1 MSLPPLECVYLTE
14 DSIKELKA
22 SNSSFRFSSPAPV
35 LRFLYELCF
44 TMVRGDLPYQKCKL
58 ALEAVEF
65 LDCGPEGDVGSYFAD
80 IVSQMAQDLTM
91 LGEYRSRLIKLAKWL
106 VESALVPLRYFQERC
121 EEEFLWESELIK
133 IRAAD
138 LKSKE
143 VRVNTRLLYQQTKF
157 NLLREESE
165 GYAKL
170 VTLLCQVPEVSTRN
184 ASAATVGII
193 KSLIGHFD
201 LDPNRV
207 FDIVLECFELQLD
220 NSVFL
225 DLIPIFPKS
234 HASQILGFKFQY
246 YQRLE
251 ITSSVPSG
259 LYELSALLVK
269 KDFIDVDSIY
279 SHLLPK
285 DEEAFEH
292 YNAFSAKR
300 LDEANKIGKI
310 NLAATGKDLM
320 DDEKQQGDVTVDLFT
335 ALDMENVAVAERFS
349 ELANN
354 QTLGLLMGFLAV
366 DDWFHAHQLLERLS
380 PLNPV
385 EHIQICSG
393 LFRLIEKSILSACKL
408 VCQMQIS
415 NASVSASP
423 NADSETTSSPINRSF
438 VNLPKELFQMLASAG
453 PYLYRDTLL
462 LQKTS
467 RVLRAYYLCA
477 LELVSN
483 GSEAF
488 VSDTVTIGNQNP
500 RLHLKDARLR
510 IEEALGTCLLP
521 SLQLIPANPAV
532 GQELWELMSLL
543 PYEVRY
549 RLYGEWEKDDERFP
563 MLLAARQT
571 ARLDTR
577 RILKRLA
584 KENLKQLG
592 RMVAKLAHANPMT
605 VLRTIV
611 HQIEAYKDMIAPV
624 VDAFK
629 YLTQLEYDIL
639 EYVVIERLAQGGR
652 EKLKD
657 DGLNL
662 SDWLQSLASF
672 WGHLYESISPSY
684 YSDLLVDFIYFRGML
699 YPVCGL
705 LIVPGEAGYWSWR
718 YRGPGR
724 LGWLIGSS
732 TCLYFPVSIR
742 SVLSV
747 QNPVNE
753 LLILECYWQE
763 ILLSLHL
770 LAPNVR
776 VTWEDQFR
784 FLSVIDA
791 LKIGRTCFMCKKYPS
806 MELRGLFQYLVN
818 QLKKGNGIELV
829 LLQELIQQMA
839 NVQYTENMTEEQLDA
854 MAGSDTLRYQATSF
868 GITRNNKA
876 LIKSTNRLRDSLLPK
891 EEPKLAIPLLLLV
904 AQHRSVVVIKADAP
918 YIKMVSEQFD
928 RCHGTLLQYVEF
940 LCSAVTSAS
949 TYASLIPSLDEL
961 VHQYHLDPEVA
972 FLIYRPVMRLF
983 RCQNTSSFWPLEC
996 NGGMNLATAEKD
1008 SEASDSP
1015 TTLVLD
1021 IGASHKP
1028 VSWPNL
1034 LDTVKTMLPS
1044 KAWNSLSP
1052 DLYATFWGLTLYD
1065 LYVPRSRYE
1074 SELAKLHAALRS
1086 LEELADNSS
1095 SAIAKRKK
1103 EKERIQESLDRL
1115 AMELQKHEDHI
1126 KSVRRRLSHEKDTW
1140 LSSCPDTLKIN
1151 MEFLQRCIFPRC
1163 TFSMPDA
1170 VYCAIFVNTLHS
1182 LGTPFFNTVN
1192 HIDVLICKTLQP
1204 MICCCTEY
1212 EVGRLGR
1219 FLFETLKT
1227 AYHWKSD
1234 ESIYERECG
1243 NMPGFAVYYRY
1254 PNSQRVTYG
1263 QFIKDVFL
1271 NLLTIEFSKCGY
1283 PATFLG
1289 LVNEKNW
1296 HARRLPTPLKLL
1308 DMVHWKWSQRITRL
1322 LIQCLESTEYMEI
1335 RNALIM
1341 LTKISGVFPVTRKS
1355 GINLEK
1361 RVAKIKSDE
1370 REDLK
1375 VLATGVAAALA
1386 SRKPSWVTDEEFG
1399 MGYLDLKPAPVP
1411 ASKSLS
1417 ANATVLQNGAGPS
1430 VSQTEQNGAGPS
1442 VSQTE
1447 QNGGRTV
1454 SMGNLLSDSGNS
1466 GKDPRKPDVD
1476 NLKQVDESANKQLEE
1491 NSRVTAKTTMEPEA
1505 RPMVKRSAAIGSHAK
1520 QAKQDLA
1527 KDDGKSG
1534 KVVGRTSGS
1543 SSGNVSTI
1551 AASAKVTNSSTKSAD
1566 HNAETKAEITNA
1578 KSSDLRVYGGK
1589 DDGTEY
1595 PDVHKQPTSR
1605 SAHSPR
1611 QDNLIASS
1619 KSGEKPQKRTSPAEE
1634 HDRLNKRRKG
1644 EIDSREIDGGEIR
1657 LSEKERSS
1665 DEPSNSRVTD
1675 KPADRSKDKSGER
1688 YDRDY
1693 RERLERP
1700 EKSRGDDFSS
1710 ERMRDKSLERHGRE
1724 RSLERIQERGAD
1736 RNFDR
1741 LVKDDRNK
1749 DDRSK
1754 VRYGEASVEKSHVD
1768 DRFHGQGLP
1777 PPPPLPPH
1785 VVPQSLSAGRRD
1797 EDADRRF
1804 VNTRHTQKLSPRH
1817 EERERRRSEE
1827 SASALQDDSKRR
1839 REDDRDRKRDDRD
1852 TVPIKIDERD
1862 RERDKANISK
1872 DDAESNASKRRK
1884 LKRELMPSEPG
1895 EYLPAAPS
1903 PPLSINLSQSQDGR
1917 DRGDRKGIIVQRQGY
1932 VEDPG
1937 LRVHNKEA
1945 ASKATRR
1952 DTDPVLTA
1960 KNVIVNYFE
1969 SLNYR
1974 FRMYDREWDDDKRQ
1988 RAEPK
1993 RRHRK

>member
-1 MSLPPLECVYLTE
+1 MSLPPLECVYFTE
-14 DSIKELKA
+14 NSIKELKN
-22 SNSSFRFSSPAPV
+22 SNSSFKFPSPAPIP
-35 LRFLYELCF
+35 RFLYELCF
-44 TMVRGDLPYQKCKL
+44 VMVRGDLPYQKCKV

-65 LDCGPEGDVGSYFAD
+65 LDCDPEGDVGSYFAD
-80 IVSQMAQDLTM
+80 IVAQMAQDLTM

-106 VESALVPLRYFQERC
+106 VESALVPLRFFQERC
-121 EEEFLWESELIK
+121 EEEFLWESEMIK
-133 IRAAD
+133 IKAAD

-170 VTLLCQVPEVSTRN
+170 VTLLCQVPEVSTEN
-184 ASAATVGII
+184 QSAATVGII

-207 FDIVLECFELQLD
+207 FDIMLECFELQLD

-246 YQRLE
+246 FQRVE
-251 ITSSVPSG
+251 IPVPIG
-259 LYELSALLVK
+259 LYQLTALMVK
-269 KDFIDVDSIY
+269 KEFIDIYSIY

-285 DEEAFEH
+285 DEDAFEQ
-292 YNAFSAKR
+292 YNALSAKR
-300 LDEANKIGKI
+300 LDEATKIGKI

-320 DDEKQQGDVTVDLFT
+320 EDEKQGDVTVDLFA
-335 ALDMENVAVAERFS
+335 ALDLETMAVAERSS

-354 QTLGLLMGFLAV
+354 QPLGLLMGFLAV
-366 DDWFHAHQLLERLS
+366 DDWFHAYQLLDRLS

-393 LFRLIEKSILSACKL
+393 LFRLIEKTIFPSYKL
-408 VCQMQIS
+408 VCRTLIS
-415 NASVSASP
+415 TAGVSSGAG
-423 NADSETTSSPINRSF
+423 ADSETGSTSPAKSF
-438 VNLPKELFQMLASAG
+438 INLPKDLFEMLVSAG
-453 PYLYRDTLL
+453 PFLYRDALL
-462 LQKTS
+462 LQKIT

-477 LELVSN
+477 LELVN
-483 GSEAF
+483 DGDRAF
-488 VSDTVTIGNQNP
+488 SSHSITALNQNP

-532 GQELWELMSLL
+532 GHVIWELMNLL
-543 PYEVRY
+543 PYEARY

-563 MLLAARQT
+563 MILAARQT

-611 HQIEAYKDMIAPV
+611 HQIEAYRDMIPPV

-672 WGHLYESISPSY
+672 WGHL
-684 YSDLLVDFIYFRGML
+684 
-699 YPVCGL
+699 
-705 LIVPGEAGYWSWR
+705 
-718 YRGPGR
+718 
-724 LGWLIGSS
+724 
-732 TCLYFPVSIR
+732 
-742 SVLSV
+742 
-747 QNPVNE
+747 
-753 LLILECYWQE
+753 
-763 ILLSLHL
+763 
-770 LAPNVR
+770 
-776 VTWEDQFR
+776 
-784 FLSVIDA
+784 
-791 LKIGRTCFMCKKYPS
+791 CKKYPS

-839 NVQYTENMTEEQLDA
+839 NVQYTENMTEDQLDA

-891 EEPKLAIPLLLLV
+891 DDPKLAIPLLLLI
-904 AQHRSVVVIKADAP
+904 AQHRSVVVIKADVP
-918 YIKMVSEQFD
+918 YIKMICEQFD
-928 RCHGTLLQYVEF
+928 RCHGTLLQYVDF
-940 LCSAVTSAS
+940 LCSAVTPTSN
-949 TYASLIPSLDEL
+949 YALLIPSLEEL

-983 RCQNTSSFWPLEC
+983 RCQNSSSSFWPLEC
-996 NGGMNLATAEKD
+996 TEAVNPEIYDKEV
-1008 SEASDSP
+1008 EASNVSSKLILDLGSP
-1015 TTLVLD
+1015 R
-1021 IGASHKP
+1021 KP
-1028 VSWPNL
+1028 VSWLSL
-1034 LDTVKTMLPS
+1034 LDTVKTMLPP

-1074 SELAKLHAALRS
+1074 SEIGKLHGALKA
-1086 LEELADNSS
+1086 LEELSDNSS

-1103 EKERIQESLDRL
+1103 DKERIQESLDRL
-1115 AMELQKHEDHI
+1115 TTELQKHEEHVE
-1126 KSVRRRLSHEKDTW
+1126 SVRHRLAHEKDTW

-1170 VYCAIFVNTLHS
+1170 VYCAKFVNTLHS

-1212 EVGRLGR
+1212 EVGRLGK
-1219 FLFETLKT
+1219 FLFETLQT

-1263 QFIKDVFL
+1263 QFIK
-1271 NLLTIEFSKCGY
+1271 
-1283 PATFLG
+1283 
-1289 LVNEKNW
+1289 
-1296 HARRLPTPLKLL
+1296 
-1308 DMVHWKWSQRITRL
+1308 VHWKWSQRITRL

-1341 LTKISGVFPVTRKS
+1341 LTKISTVFPVTRKS

-1361 RVAKIKSDE
+1361 RVAKIKGDE

-1386 SRKPSWVTDEEFG
+1386 ARKSSWVTDEEFG
-1399 MGYLDLKPAPVP
+1399 MGYLDIKPAPAPAP

-1417 ANATVLQNGAGPS
+1417 TNATPLQNGVGLS
-1430 VSQTEQNGAGPS
+1430 VSQTELI
-1442 VSQTE
+1442 
-1447 QNGGRTV
+1447 GGRTF
-1454 SMGNLLSDSGNS
+1454 SEGNLHSDSGNL
-1466 GKDPRKPDVD
+1466 GRDPRRTDVSVD
-1476 NLKQVDESANKQLEE
+1476 NLKQVDELATKQLEE
-1491 NSRVTAKTTMEPEA
+1491 NSKAKASTEPEA
-1505 RPMVKRSAAIGSHAK
+1505 RPGVKRSSAAGSLAK
-1520 QAKQDLA
+1520 QAKLDLA
-1527 KDDGKSG
+1527 KDDDKSG
-1534 KVVGRTSGS
+1534 KAVGRTSGS
-1543 SSGNVSTI
+1543 SGNAAII
-1551 AASAKVTNSSTKSAD
+1551 ASSAKATNSSTRSSEHKTEIKAD
-1566 HNAETKAEITNA
+1566 VMNA
-1578 KSSDLRVYGGK
+1578 KSSDSRVHSGK
-1589 DDGTEY
+1589 DDGSEY
-1595 PDVHKQPTSR
+1595 FDVHKQQTSR
-1605 SAHSPR
+1605 PAHSPR
-1611 QDNLIASS
+1611 QENLIAVT
-1619 KSGEKPQKRTSPAEE
+1619 KSIEKPQKRASPSEE

-1644 EIDSREIDGGEIR
+1644 EIDSRDIDSSEVR
-1657 LSEKERSS
+1657 LSERERSS
-1665 DEPSNSRVTD
+1665 DVRVLDKLHVAASEKLGSDEQINSRGTD
-1675 KPADRSKDKSGER
+1675 KPVDRLKEKSSER
-1688 YDRDY
+1688 FDRDY

-1700 EKSRGDDFSS
+1700 DKSRGDDFLS
-1710 ERMRDKSLERHGRE
+1710 EKLRDRSIERHGRE
-1724 RSLERIQERGAD
+1724 RSVERVQERGAD

-1741 LVKDDRNK
+1741 LAKDDRNK
-1749 DDRSK
+1749 DDRGK
-1754 VRYGEASVEKSHVD
+1754 VRYGEASGEKSHLD

-1785 VVPQSLSAGRRD
+1785 IVPQSVSASRRD

-1804 VNTRHTQKLSPRH
+1804 GNARHTQKLSPRH

-1827 SASALQDDSKRR
+1827 NASVLQDDSKRR
-1839 REDDRDRKRDDRD
+1839 RDDEFRDRKRD
-1852 TVPIKIDERD
+1852 ERD
-1862 RERDKANISK
+1862 AVSIKMDERERDKTNVSK
-1872 DDAESNASKRRK
+1872 EDMDPNASKRRK
-1884 LKRELMPSEPG
+1884 LKREHMASEPG
-1895 EYLPAAPS
+1895 EYLPAAAAPA
-1903 PPLSINLSQSQDGR
+1903 PPPVSISLSQTHDGR
-1917 DRGDRKGIIVQRQGY
+1917 DRGDRKGVVVQRPVY
-1932 VEDPG
+1932 VEEPG
-1937 LRVHNKEA
+1937 LRVHSKEA
-1945 ASKATRR
+1945 ASKTARR
-1952 DTDPVLTA
+1952 DPDP
-1960 KNVIVNYFE
+1960 
-1969 SLNYR
+1969 
-1974 FRMYDREWDDDKRQ
+1974 MYDREWDDDKRQ

>member
-1 MSLPPLECVYLTE
+1 MAAIWCLV
-14 DSIKELKA
+14 
-22 SNSSFRFSSPAPV
+22 
-35 LRFLYELCF
+35 
-44 TMVRGDLPYQKCKL
+44 DLPRNMN
-58 ALEAVEF
+58 EACLVE
-65 LDCGPEGDVGSYFAD
+65 DVLYKGRAMSY
-80 IVSQMAQDLTM
+80 MA
-91 LGEYRSRLIKLAKWL
+91 EVAKWL
-106 VESALVPLRYFQERC
+106 VESALVPLRFFQERC
-121 EEEFLWESELIK
+121 DEEFLWESEMIK
-133 IRAAD
+133 IKAAD

-143 VRVNTRLLYQQTKF
+143 V
-157 NLLREESE
+157 
-165 GYAKL
+165 
-170 VTLLCQVPEVSTRN
+170 TLLCQVPEASTGN

-220 NSVFL
+220 NSVFV
-225 DLIPIFPKS
+225 DLIPIFPK
-234 HASQILGFKFQY
+234 Y
-246 YQRLE
+246 
-251 ITSSVPSG
+251 TCTDG
-259 LYELSALLVK
+259 LYKLTALLVK
-269 KDFIDVDSIY
+269 KEFIDIDSIMLVETGYRWLLLASGLY

-285 DEEAFEH
+285 DEDAFEH

-300 LDEANKIGKI
+300 LDEQANKIGKI

-320 DDEKQQGDVTVDLFT
+320 DDEKQGDVTVDLFA
-335 ALDMENVAVAERFS
+335 ALDLETMAVAERSS

-385 EHIQICSG
+385 EHIQICNGIFSN
-393 LFRLIEKSILSACKL
+393 FSAHKL
-408 VCQMQIS
+408 VYETQIS
-415 NASVSASP
+415 TAGVFSGSGADLETGTSP
-423 NADSETTSSPINRSF
+423 LKSF
-438 VNLPKELFQMLASAG
+438 IDLPKELFEMLASAG

-477 LELVSN
+477 LELVRD
-483 GSEAF
+483 GDGAF
-488 VSDTVTIGNQNP
+488 SSHSVTVGDRNP

-532 GQELWELMSLL
+532 GQEIWELMSLL
-543 PYEVRY
+543 PYE
-549 RLYGEWEKDDERFP
+549 
-563 MLLAARQT
+563 
-571 ARLDTR
+571 LDTR

-611 HQIEAYKDMIAPV
+611 HQIEAYRDMIAPV

-639 EYVVIERLAQGGR
+639 EYVVFERLAQAGR

-672 WGHLYESISPSY
+672 WGHLYESFSPSY
-684 YSDLLVDFIYFRGML
+684 IFDMLISMGCSTQFAVADYFLEKLVTG
-699 YPVCGL
+699 
-705 LIVPGEAGYWSWR
+705 AGCSA
-718 YRGPGR
+718 PGR
-724 LGWLIGSS
+724 FGLLIGSS
-732 TCLYFPVSIR
+732 ACLSCVKVPINGT
-742 SVLSV
+742 
-747 QNPVNE
+747 Q
-753 LLILECYWQE
+753 
-763 ILLSLHL
+763 
-770 LAPNVR
+770 
-776 VTWEDQFR
+776 
-784 FLSVIDA
+784 
-791 LKIGRTCFMCKKYPS
+791 
-806 MELRGLFQYLVN
+806 GLFQYLVN

-839 NVQYTENMTEEQLDA
+839 NVQYTENMTEDQLDA

-891 EEPKLAIPLLLLV
+891 DEPKLAIPLLLLI
-904 AQHRSVVVIKADAP
+904 AQHRSVVVIQANVP
-918 YIKMVSEQFD
+918 YIKMVCEQFD
-928 RCHGTLLQYVEF
+928 RCHGTLLQYVDF
-940 LCSAVTSAS
+940 LCSAVTPTS
-949 TYASLIPSLDEL
+949 TYAMLIPTLDEL

-983 RCQNTSSFWPLEC
+983 RCQNTPSSFWPLEC
-996 NGGMNLATAEKD
+996 NEAAYPATAEKELE
-1008 SEASDSP
+1008 SSDLS
-1015 TTLVLD
+1015 TTLILD
-1021 IGASHKP
+1021 LGSSCKP
-1028 VSWPNL
+1028 ISQCCLQKRGIACLLICMRPSGVSLYMISMYPEIDMNL
-1034 LDTVKTMLPS
+1034 RLQSCML
-1044 KAWNSLSP
+1044 L
-1052 DLYATFWGLTLYD
+1052 L
-1065 LYVPRSRYE
+1065 
-1074 SELAKLHAALRS
+1074 KLLKNF
-1086 LEELADNSS
+1086 LIIPVQQLL
-1095 SAIAKRKK
+1095 KGKK
-1103 EKERIQESLDRL
+1103 DKERIQESLDRL
-1115 AMELQKHEDHI
+1115 TLEFQKHEEHVE
-1126 KSVRRRLSHEKDTW
+1126 SVRRRLAHEKDTW

-1170 VYCAIFVNTLHS
+1170 VYCANFVNTLHS

-1234 ESIYERECG
+1234 ESIYEKECG

-1263 QFIKDVFL
+1263 QFIKMQAHQCMDDVALMFL
-1271 NLLTIEFSKCGY
+1271 LRNM
-1283 PATFLG
+1283 
-1289 LVNEKNW
+1289 
-1296 HARRLPTPLKLL
+1296 H
-1308 DMVHWKWSQRITRL
+1308 VHWKWSQRITRL

-1341 LTKISGVFPVTRKS
+1341 LTKISSVFPVTRKS

-1386 SRKPSWVTDEEFG
+1386 ARKPSWVTDEEFG
-1399 MGYLDLKPAPVP
+1399 MGYLDIKPAPGP

-1417 ANATVLQNGAGPS
+1417 ANAVGLQNGAGLS
-1430 VSQTEQNGAGPS
+1430 VSQAEQM
-1442 VSQTE
+1442 
-1447 QNGGRTV
+1447 GGRTV
-1454 SMGNLLSDSGNS
+1454 SSGSLHSDSGNLGREPRRIDVGSINGSDQSSLPSTGVQS
-1466 GKDPRKPDVD
+1466 GISCVPRD
-1476 NLKQVDESANKQLEE
+1476 NLKQVEESANKQSEE
-1491 NSRVTAKTTMEPEA
+1491 NSKVTMTVVEPEV
-1505 RPMVKRSAAIGSHAK
+1505 RPVVKRSAAAGSLAK
-1520 QAKQDLA
+1520 QAKQDLS
-1527 KDDGKSG
+1527 KDEDKSG
-1534 KVVGRTSGS
+1534 KAVGRTSGS
-1543 SSGNVSTI
+1543 SS
-1551 AASAKVTNSSTKSAD
+1551 
-1566 HNAETKAEITNA
+1566 AEITNS
-1578 KSSDLRVYGGK
+1578 KSSDSRVYGGK
-1589 DDGTEY
+1589 DEGTEY
-1595 PDVHKQPTSR
+1595 TDVHKQPTSR
-1605 SAHSPR
+1605 STQSPR
-1611 QDNLIASS
+1611 QENLTAAS
-1619 KSGEKPQKRTSPAEE
+1619 KSGDKPHKRLSPAEE

-1644 EIDSREIDGGEIR
+1644 EIDSRDIDGSEVR

-1665 DEPSNSRVTD
+1665 DVRALDKLHVAPFDKTGSDD
-1675 KPADRSKDKSGER
+1675 KPLDRAKEKTGER

-1700 EKSRGDDFSS
+1700 EKSRGDDLLS
-1710 ERMRDKSLERHGRE
+1710 EKLRDRSLERHGRE
-1724 RSLERIQERGAD
+1724 RSVDRVQERGAD

-1741 LVKDDRNK
+1741 LAKDERNK

-1785 VVPQSLSAGRRD
+1785 VVPQSVSSGRRD

-1804 VNTRHTQKLSPRH
+1804 GNARHTQKLSPRH

-1827 SASALQDDSKRR
+1827 NASALQDDTKRR
-1839 REDDRDRKRDDRD
+1839 REDEFRDRKRD
-1852 TVPIKIDERD
+1852 ERD
-1862 RERDKANISK
+1862 ALSIKGAYAIRTWRVFTS
-1872 DDAESNASKRRK
+1872 
-1884 LKRELMPSEPG
+1884 
-1895 EYLPAAPS
+1895 LPA
-1903 PPLSINLSQSQDGR
+1903 PPPVSINLLQSHDGR
-1917 DRGDRKGIIVQRQGY
+1917 DRGDRKGVIVQRPGY
-1932 VEDPG
+1932 AEDPG
-1937 LRVHNKEA
+1937 LRAHSKEA

-1952 DTDPVLTA
+1952 DADPYPYQAFAL
-1960 KNVIVNYFE
+1960 
-1969 SLNYR
+1969 
-1974 FRMYDREWDDDKRQ
+1974 
-1988 RAEPK
+1988 
-1993 RRHRK
+1993 